1 MMGKRRSVLPPPV
14 GGSTLLAVFAVLC
27 LTVFAVL
34 SLSAV
39 RADDRLSR
47 KSADAVS
54 AYYRADTEAEAV
66 LARLRAGEM
75 PEGVTAEDGIFS
87 YQVPVSDTRELQVE
101 VRVQRQ
107 DYTILRWQTVSVAD
121 VEYDGS
127 LAVWDGN

>member
-27 LTVFAVL
+27 LTMFAVL

-87 YQVPVSDTRELQVE
+87 YQVPVSDTRELQVA

>member
-1 MMGKRRSVLPPPV
+1 MRRRGIPPPPV
-14 GGSTLLAVFAVLC
+14 GGTTLLAVFAVLC
-27 LTVFAVL
+27 LAVFAVM

-39 RADDRLSR
+39 RADDRLSQ
-47 KSADAVS
+47 KSADAVT

-66 LARLRAGEM
+66 LARLRAGEV
-75 PEGVTAEDGIFS
+75 PEGVAEKDGIYS

-101 VRVQRQ
+101 VRIRGR
-107 DYTILRWQTVSVAD
+107 DYTILRWQTASTAD

>member
-1 MMGKRRSVLPPPV
+1 MKKQRGFSPPPV

-47 KSADAVS
+47 KSADAVT
-54 AYYRADTEAEAV
+54 AYYRAEAEAEAV
-66 LARLRAGEM
+66 LARLRAGEL
-75 PEGVTAEDGIFS
+75 PEGVAAKDGIYS
-87 YQVPVSDTRELQVE
+87 YQVPVSDIRELQVE
-101 VRVQRQ
+101 LRVQGR
-107 DYTILRWQTVSVAD
+107 DYTILRWQTVSTAD
-121 VEYDGS
+121 VEYGGS

>member
-1 MMGKRRSVLPPPV
+1 MRRRGISPPPV
-14 GGSTLLAVFAVLC
+14 GGTTLLAVFAVLC

-34 SLSAV
+34 GLSAV
-39 RADDRLSR
+39 RADDRLSQ
-47 KSADAVS
+47 KSADAVT

-66 LARLRAGEM
+66 LARLRAGEL
-75 PEGVTAEDGIFS
+75 PEGVTAENDIYC

-101 VRVQRQ
+101 VRVRER